1 MSKKKSNK
9 GQKTQNVTI
18 IFDPTIPESEKTML
32 HCIENVLLYA
42 ENSELKEENMEIMKG
57 YLDYIS
63 DLQDIKPMQALL
75 LSFFV
80 EKSSDGDSVTI
91 ARLARNL
98 GCTKVRVMQYQEDI
112 NDLVKRK
119 FLMKVKRRYGESLG
133 YVVPKSVITAFIE
146 NKRFVPKSLTAKDGV
161 QFFQMVHELTHLR
174 KEEVIDTEM
183 LREEFEQLLEANKD
197 LRYVKAMKRLNL
209 PSNSNL
215 IITSMA
221 RHLVLNQSESVSY
234 DSLNY
239 LFDDRHEAYYE
250 LNSLENGDHILMK
263 KHLVEYT
270 GKEDFLNR
278 SIYKLTASA
287 REKLLK
293 GYSLP
298 KRETNI
304 GSIKAAN
311 IVQKN
316 LFFNE
321 KVGRQIEDLS
331 QMLDGERLTAI
342 QTRLKEHGRRTG
354 FACLFYG
361 APGTGKT
368 ESVLQIARSTGRDI
382 MQVDMSEIK
391 SKWVGESEQNIKAV
405 FDNYRTFC
413 KTCDKTPILLFNEAD
428 AILGT
433 ILCHA
438 QTP

>member
-32 HCIENVLLYA
+32 HCIENILLYG

-91 ARLARNL
+91 SSLARDL

-161 QFFQMVHELTHLR
+161 QFFQMVHDLTHLR

-250 LNSLENGDHILMK
+250 LNSLENGNHILMK
-263 KHLVEYT
+263 RHLVEYT
-270 GKEDFLNR
+270 GKETP
-278 SIYKLTASA
+278 LTTYWNVKEA
-287 REKLLK
+287 R
-293 GYSLP
+293 G
-298 KRETNI
+298 
-304 GSIKAAN
+304 
-311 IVQKN
+311 
-316 LFFNE
+316 
-321 KVGRQIEDLS
+321 
-331 QMLDGERLTAI
+331 
-342 QTRLKEHGRRTG
+342 
-354 FACLFYG
+354 
-361 APGTGKT
+361 
-368 ESVLQIARSTGRDI
+368 
-382 MQVDMSEIK
+382 
-391 SKWVGESEQNIKAV
+391 
-405 FDNYRTFC
+405 
-413 KTCDKTPILLFNEAD
+413 
-428 AILGT
+428 
-433 ILCHA
+433 
-438 QTP
+438 